1 MAKKRTSFV
10 NPLEPLGK
18 AASRFKEQTLMQLKA
33 NVLTQTVFPTEV
45 YPGYSVINEAR
56 KATGGWYSTGEGVK
70 SFDGRVVNSSDIGN
84 LVLEFQYMGYLDFA
98 ELGVG
103 QGRPAEVV
111 QRSKKANYKQRYIR
125 KWITKQGHTHRPFLS
140 MELRHLATRLNRY
153 ALDFYGYEAQ
163 FRVMDMFDGM
173 QIDLSAA
180 I

>member
-1 MAKKRTSFV
+1 MAKRQTSFV
-10 NPLEPLGK
+10 NPIEPLHI

-45 YPGYSVINEAR
+45 YPGYAVINEAR
-56 KATGGWYSTGEGVK
+56 KATGGWWSTGEGAQ
-70 SFDGRVVNSSDIGN
+70 SFDGRVVNSSDISN
-84 LVLEFQYMGYLDFA
+84 LVLEFRYMEYLNFA

-103 QGRPAEVV
+103 QGRPAEDV
-111 QRSKKANYKQRYIR
+111 QRSKKANYRRRYIN
-125 KWITKQGHTHRPFLS
+125 KWMPRQGKTHRPFLS
-140 MELRHLATRLNRY
+140 MELRHLATRLERY

-173 QIDLSAA
+173 QIDLS